1 MVDCAALEMLCT
13 ARYRGF
19 ESLPLRQLDISL
31 GSRAG
36 ARAGDRARLTGGMR
50 TLGSVRPSA
59 EQAILQDWGKA
70 PERSRANP
78 SLSASWIFR
87 FAQGPEPGSG
97 TGLGVP
103 EG

>member
-31 GSRAG
+31 RSRAR

-59 EQAILQDWGKA
+59 EQAIRQDWGKA
-70 PERSRANP
+70 PQQRGANP
-78 SLSASWIFR
+78 SLSAR
-87 FAQGPEPGSG
+87 KLRCKG
-97 TGLGVP
+97 TGLSGCGYR
-103 EG
+103 EWLCLG